1 MLAINDTT
9 TTVTR
14 VSDTALLSWTLR
26 ASLAGPGNVQ
36 IVYYYAIASV
46 ALSADSVTFELSS
59 AAVATICLDF
69 GISGADTSVPFDP
82 NVGIPNK
89 NFGSS
94 TTATLMYNTS
104 NPTDFLIILEGFC
117 AQGAAGSGSPSGF
130 TAVNGGNVRPSNCA
144 AEGFQSVI
152 YDEIVSTAQ
161 SSSSVTWPFETASSP
176 FAVIGDAIQ
185 SAPGPLSASVTAG
198 SNAVDIG
205 QLASFSC
212 IGTGGLPP
220 YTYSWAFGDGSTGSG
235 ASTTHVYNTPGTIS
249 VTCTVTDNVG
259 TTANGAVQLTVNSRM
274 TLTSVTCA
282 GPFITNQ
289 GSSCNVTVTDSSPG
303 TFSTPAGTLVLSQ
316 IGVTGTFTACIL
328 GGTSA
333 SATCSSSFTASTV
346 GTATITASYPGDSTH
361 ASSSGATPITVNS
374 ALSITFFTASLTIV
388 DPGEKVTFTVTTI
401 GGYGT
406 LSYSYANLPAG
417 CLSTNSTILSCYPTS
432 SGNYG
437 VKVTVT
443 DRAGES
449 ATSKVSVT
457 VGPQRVLG
465 LPQTTGLA
473 VIFGAIAGVVVIAIL
488 SAFIA
493 VRRRKRSQS
502 PTAP

>member
-1 MLAINDTT
+1 
-9 TTVTR
+9 V
-14 VSDTALLSWTLR
+14 
-26 ASLAGPGNVQ
+26 
-36 IVYYYAIASV
+36 
-46 ALSADSVTFELSS
+46 
-59 AAVATICLDF
+59 
-69 GISGADTSVPFDP
+69 
-82 NVGIPNK
+82 
-89 NFGSS
+89 
-94 TTATLMYNTS
+94 
-104 NPTDFLIILEGFC
+104 
-117 AQGAAGSGSPSGF
+117 
-130 TAVNGGNVRPSNCA
+130 
-144 AEGFQSVI
+144 
-152 YDEIVSTAQ
+152 
-161 SSSSVTWPFETASSP
+161 
-176 FAVIGDAIQ
+176 
-185 SAPGPLSASVTAG
+185 
-198 SNAVDIG
+198 
-205 QLASFSC
+205 
-212 IGTGGLPP
+212 
-220 YTYSWAFGDGSTGSG
+220 
-235 ASTTHVYNTPGTIS
+235 
-249 VTCTVTDNVG
+249 TVTDN
-259 TTANGAVQLTVNSRM
+259 
-274 TLTSVTCA
+274 
-282 GPFITNQ
+282 
-289 GSSCNVTVTDSSPG
+289 SPG
-303 TFSTPAGTLVLSQ
+303 TFITPAGTLVLSQ
-316 IGVTGTFTACIL
+316 TGVTGTFTACIL

-333 SATCSSSFTASTV
+333 SATCSSTFTASTV

-374 ALSITFFTASLTIV
+374 ALSITLFTASLTRV

-432 SGNYG
+432 SGNYD